1 MLEKNQ
7 KMKDLLQKLR
17 LFFYFKNP
25 LYNLIIEKRLSA
37 KILYSPEEVWRG
49 DSEIGLKII
58 NGYVN
63 FYGESFN
70 FEKNLWEK
78 NRASEFWNNKLNS
91 FDWIK
96 DVRAVGTNKARI
108 FLRNNILEWL
118 KKNKNWNEDSWKKD
132 VLAKR
137 ITNLLSN
144 LSFFFNTAGEE
155 FQIKFAKNLNKQ
167 AIYLLN
173 TFNEKKLKDNE
184 IYKVK
189 ASILASLSFENLNN
203 NLSFSLKKLHEI
215 ISTHINNDGM
225 HYLRS
230 PSEHF
235 NFLCSL
241 LDIKNYLGTFRIP
254 IPKDLNSKISE
265 MSSVIKFFRLGNGQ
279 LSVFNSYE
287 FIDSSLIEKT
297 IKRANSKIKIPSY
310 LNESGFQRVSENRL
324 ILIMDCGTPSIEKT
338 HAGALSFELSHGF
351 EKIVV
356 NCGSPYVNNKK
367 WSDAMRSTA
376 AHSTLTIDEINSS
389 DIFFE
394 KDTTTRIANVHS
406 ERRENEGSYW
416 INAAHSGYEELF
428 GLIHKRNVH
437 IDGKNLIIRGKDC
450 FMRSNYKT
458 PVLGNPKKFFLRF
471 HIHPS
476 VKLSVTGSKKKV
488 VLKLNNDLGWEF
500 ICSLPKIQIKDGIYL
515 GGNRLVERNSH
526 ILISDELSF
535 DKEVK
540 WLFRFIQ

>member
-1 MLEKNQ
+1 MLKKNSE
-7 KMKDLLQKLR
+7 MKNFLYKLR

-25 LYNLIIEKRLSA
+25 LYNLILEKRLSQ
-37 KILYSPEEVWRG
+37 KILYSPEDVWSG
-49 DSEIGLKII
+49 DSEVGLKII

-70 FEKNLWEK
+70 FKKNIWEK
-78 NRASEFWNNKLNS
+78 NRASEFWNDKLHS

-96 DVRAVGTNKARI
+96 DVRAVGTNRARV

-118 KKNKNWNEDSWKKD
+118 KKNKNWNENSWKKD

-144 LSFFFNTAGEE
+144 LSFFFNTADEE
-155 FQIKFAKNLNKQ
+155 FQIKVAKNLNKQ

-173 TFNEKKLKDNE
+173 TFNEKKLKENE

-189 ASILASLSFENLNN
+189 ASILASLSFENLNK
-203 NLSFSLKKLHEI
+203 NLSFSLKKLEEI
-215 ISTHINNDGM
+215 ILNHINEDGM

-241 LDIKNYLGTFRIP
+241 LDIKNYLGTFKIP
-254 IPKDLNSKISE
+254 IPKKLNSKISQ
-265 MSSVIKFFRLGNGQ
+265 MSSIIKFFRLGNGQ

-287 FIDSSLIEKT
+287 FIDSDLIERT
-297 IKRANSKIKIPSY
+297 IKRANSKIKIPSH
-310 LNESGFQRVSENRL
+310 LFDSGFQRVSENRL

-338 HAGALSFELSHGF
+338 HAGSLSFELSHGF
-351 EKIVV
+351 EKIIV
-356 NCGSPYVNNKK
+356 NCGSPHVNNKK

-376 AHSTLTIDEINSS
+376 AHSTLTVDDINSS
-389 DIFFE
+389 DIFFN
-394 KDTTTRIANVHS
+394 KDTTTRIANVSS
-406 ERRENEGSYW
+406 ERLENEGNYW
-416 INAAHSGYEELF
+416 INSAHSGYEKLF
-428 GLIHKRNVH
+428 GLIHKRNIH
-437 IDGKNLIIRGKDC
+437 IDGKNLIIRGKD
-450 FMRSNYKT
+450 FFKRTNYQAPT
-458 PVLGNPKKFFLRF
+458 LGKPKKFCLRF
-471 HIHPS
+471 HIHPD
-476 VKLSVTGSKKKV
+476 VKLSVTSSKKKA

-500 ICSLPKIQIKDGIYL
+500 ICSLPKIQIKEGIYL
-515 GGNRLVERNSH
+515 GGNRLVERNNH

-535 DKEVK
+535 DKEIK

>member
-1 MLEKNQ
+1 MLEKNK
-7 KMKDLLQKLR
+7 KMKDLLHKLR

-25 LYNLIIEKRLSA
+25 LYNLVVEKRLSA
-37 KILYSPEEVWRG
+37 KILYSPEEVWKG

-70 FEKNLWEK
+70 FQKNLWEK
-78 NRASEFWNNKLNS
+78 NKASEFWNDKLNS

-108 FLRNNILEWL
+108 FLRNSILEWL
-118 KKNKNWNEDSWKKD
+118 KKNKNWNENSWKKD

-155 FQIKFAKNLNKQ
+155 FQIKVAKNLNKQ
-167 AIYLLN
+167 AMYLLN
-173 TFNEKKLKDNE
+173 TFNEKKLKKNE

-203 NLSFSLKKLHEI
+203 NLSFSLKKLEEI
-215 ISTHINNDGM
+215 ISNHINNDGM

-254 IPKDLNSKISE
+254 IPKELNNKISQ
-265 MSSVIKFFRLGNGQ
+265 MASIIKFFRLGNGQ
-279 LSVFNSYE
+279 LAVFNSYE
-287 FIDSSLIEKT
+287 FIDSNLIERT
-297 IKRANSKIKIPSY
+297 IKRANSKIKIPSC

-338 HAGALSFELSHGF
+338 HAGALSFELSHGS

-356 NCGSPYVNNKK
+356 NCGSPHVNNKK

-376 AHSTLTIDEINSS
+376 AHSTLAIDEINSS

-406 ERRENEGSYW
+406 QRQENEGGYW
-416 INAAHSGYEELF
+416 INATHSGYEKLF
-428 GLIHKRNVH
+428 GLIHKRNIH

-450 FMRSNYKT
+450 FKRSNHQT
-458 PVLGNPKKFFLRF
+458 PLLGNPKKFFLRF

-500 ICSLPKIQIKDGIYL
+500 ICSLPKIQIKEGIYL
-515 GGNRLVERNSH
+515 GGNKLVERNNH

-535 DKEVK
+535 DKEIK